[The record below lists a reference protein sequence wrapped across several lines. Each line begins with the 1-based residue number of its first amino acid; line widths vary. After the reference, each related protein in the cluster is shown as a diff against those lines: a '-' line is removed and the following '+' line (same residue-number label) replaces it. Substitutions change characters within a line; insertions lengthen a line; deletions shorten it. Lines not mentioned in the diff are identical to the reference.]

1 MPPRP
6 GSCVRSRGGKSVSAN
21 VSNYRSR
28 GEMSSKRDEMSDHE
42 EEPDYSYQEQVES
55 RLIEKA
61 REIE

>member
-1 MPPRP
+1 
-6 GSCVRSRGGKSVSAN
+6 
-21 VSNYRSR
+21 
-28 GEMSSKRDEMSDHE
+28 MSSKRDEMSDHE